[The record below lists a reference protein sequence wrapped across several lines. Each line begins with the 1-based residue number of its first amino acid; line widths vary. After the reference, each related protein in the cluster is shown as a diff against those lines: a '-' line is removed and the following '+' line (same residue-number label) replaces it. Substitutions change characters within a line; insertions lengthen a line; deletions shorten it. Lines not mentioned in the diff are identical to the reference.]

1 MISNIL
7 KKFHDIRYLNVTDLF
22 NITSKYREWNEY
34 FNYFHRAIIIIYN

>member
-22 NITSKYREWNEY
+22 NITSKYLVTGMNIS
-34 FNYFHRAIIIIYN
+34 IISTVL